1 MDINDL
7 RSVVTVVSLVLFVAI
22 VWHTWSRRRAGE
34 HEAAAALPFT
44 GEEGVRPQTA
54 RQGER
59 GE

>member
-7 RSVVTVVSLVLFVAI
+7 RSLVTVVSLVLFVA
-22 VWHTWSRRRAGE
+22 VVLHTWSRRRAGE
-34 HEAAAALPFT
+34 HEAAAALPFA
-44 GEEGVRPQTA
+44 GDEGPRPETA